1 MPTLARIGVL
11 SVRLRNA
18 SRNGQEAQKMLFGVL
33 VSRFHSDEQFVPF
46 VMFPRFG
53 GAASGKGL
61 VELFDFRGLVGHD
74 TLPVGKLFAAGAA
87 HLIREELDDVLVNSV
102 VVRFDDPFLVSI
114 AKPKQASLTDRFP
127 EQGIDFRLG
136 FW

>member
-1 MPTLARIGVL
+1 
-11 SVRLRNA
+11 
-18 SRNGQEAQKMLFGVL
+18 MLFGVL

-53 GAASGKGL
+53 LATSGKSL
-61 VELFDFRGLVGHD
+61 VERFYFRGLVGHD
-74 TLPVGKLFAAGAA
+74 PLPVGKLFAAGPAD
-87 HLIREELDDVLVNSV
+87 LIREELDDAVVNSV
-102 VVRFDDPFLVSI
+102 IVRFDDPFLVSI
-114 AKPKQASLTDRFP
+114 AKPKQASLIDRVP